1 MRKTI
6 DVTIIAI
13 VRNNWRQVENCL
25 KSLLRQPGVTT
36 EIILLDDGSDDG
48 AGKEIKG
55 FAQRNTGIKLFE
67 QKYKGLANSR
77 NKALR
82 QIQGRYTLFVNQDQE
97 LLPYALQLAFNEA
110 ARHNADIVQMPY
122 MVRDAKRPRHQRLRR
137 MPALHEPMGGGEY
150 VKTFGGKMR
159 IETGNHANMV
169 KSDYLKE
176 RLVRFDHRL
185 KDYDFDFFARA
196 IVGAETVV
204 VSPCPVFVT
213 PKDRVVETAPGED
226 PVKTFSLEQEYL
238 RRNFN
243 EFADSS
249 YLTPER
255 VRLLRYL
262 RCLHVLDSDPAL
274 VRQGFAPRDY
284 NKWVKETRGYLF
296 DFGGWRSLRRIRQRM
311 GLKPVAVPPEK
322 PKTPKK
328 QNDADKTDA

>member
-13 VRNNWRQVENCL
+13 VRNNWRQIENCL
-25 KSLLRQPGVTT
+25 KSLLRQPGVAT
-36 EIILLDDGSDDG
+36 ETILIDDGSDDG
-48 AGKEIKG
+48 ASGEIKQ
-55 FAQRNTGIKLFE
+55 FVQRNTGIKLFE

-110 ARHNADIVQMPY
+110 ARHNADVLQMPY
-122 MVRDAKRPRHQRLRR
+122 MAKDTKRPRQQRLVRV
-137 MPALHEPMGGGEY
+137 PALHLPMSGADY
-150 VKTFGGKMR
+150 VKSLGGKAR

-196 IVGAETVV
+196 IVGAESVA
-204 VSPCPVFVT
+204 VSPCPLFVT
-213 PKDRVVETAPGED
+213 PRERAVETAPGED

-262 RCLHVLDSDPAL
+262 RCLHVLDSDMAL
-274 VRQGFAPRDY
+274 VKRGFAPRDY

-296 DFGGWRSLRRIRQRM
+296 DYGGWRSIKRIRKRM
-311 GLKPVAVPPEK
+311 GLRPVAVPPEK

-328 QNDADKTDA
+328 ANDADKTDS

>member
-1 MRKTI
+1 
-6 DVTIIAI
+6 
-13 VRNNWRQVENCL
+13 
-25 KSLLRQPGVTT
+25 
-36 EIILLDDGSDDG
+36 
-48 AGKEIKG
+48 
-55 FAQRNTGIKLFE
+55 
-67 QKYKGLANSR
+67 
-77 NKALR
+77 
-82 QIQGRYTLFVNQDQE
+82 
-97 LLPYALQLAFNEA
+97 
-110 ARHNADIVQMPY
+110 
-122 MVRDAKRPRHQRLRR
+122 
-137 MPALHEPMGGGEY
+137 
-150 VKTFGGKMR
+150 
-159 IETGNHANMV
+159 MV

-284 NKWVKETRGYLF
+284 NNMGERDEGLPLRLRRLAEPQAHQAEDGIETRS
-296 DFGGWRSLRRIRQRM
+296 RAARKAKNSQ
-311 GLKPVAVPPEK
+311 
-322 PKTPKK
+322 KTKRC
-328 QNDADKTDA
+328 